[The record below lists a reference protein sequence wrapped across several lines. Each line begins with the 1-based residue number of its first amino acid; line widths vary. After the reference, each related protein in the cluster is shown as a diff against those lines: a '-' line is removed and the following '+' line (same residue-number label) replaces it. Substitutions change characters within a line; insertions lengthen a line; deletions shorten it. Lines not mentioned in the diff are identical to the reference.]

1 MSRFPQGNDQIP
13 MTNDQGKKTVTPAPM
28 HIFLAGIMQGSHRET
43 VLHDQDYRAHLHELL
58 TRHWPDVTLYDPFA
72 SHGTSLEYD
81 HQTGRQVFLSHNR
94 MCRVVDLV
102 IAFVPEA
109 SMGTAIEMWE
119 AHEHGRGAVVT
130 ISPLVHNWVVRFCSD
145 AVYPDFAAL
154 EAAVASGEL
163 WTIVNETLARRRS
176 KDKQP

>member
-1 MSRFPQGNDQIP
+1 
-13 MTNDQGKKTVTPAPM
+13 
-28 HIFLAGIMQGSHRET
+28 
-43 VLHDQDYRAHLHELL
+43 LHQLF
-58 TRHWPDVTLYDPFA
+58 TKHWPEATLYDPFA

-81 HQTGRQVFLSHNR
+81 HQTGREVFLSHNR

-102 IAFVPEA
+102 VAFVPHA

-145 AVYPDFAAL
+145 AVYPDLESFEAAL
-154 EAAVASGEL
+154 VSGEL
-163 WTIVNETLARRRS
+163 STVVSAALARRRAPAV
-176 KDKQP
+176 KT